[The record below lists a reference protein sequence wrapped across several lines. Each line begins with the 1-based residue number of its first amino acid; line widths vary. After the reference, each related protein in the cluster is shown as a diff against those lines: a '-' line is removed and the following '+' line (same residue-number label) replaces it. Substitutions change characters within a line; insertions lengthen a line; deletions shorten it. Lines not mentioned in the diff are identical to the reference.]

1 MGFLKHRKSAVTSSV
16 RTLDVG
22 RSSVSGARE
31 SQRLAE
37 KSRAVGKVD
46 FITKYPGARPVGGGA
61 GRRT

>member
-1 MGFLKHRKSAVTSSV
+1 MTSSV

-22 RSSVSGARE
+22 RSSVSGAHE

-37 KSRAVGKVD
+37 NSRAVGKVD